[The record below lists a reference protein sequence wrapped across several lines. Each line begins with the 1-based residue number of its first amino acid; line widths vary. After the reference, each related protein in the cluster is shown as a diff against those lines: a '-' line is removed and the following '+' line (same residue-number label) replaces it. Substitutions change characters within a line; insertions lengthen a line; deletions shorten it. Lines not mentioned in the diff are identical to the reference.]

1 MPFGGTFEGA
11 ELFECVGQETGKV
24 YIASVTTLKAGV
36 PYIFLATGTELAVYS
51 DGTTA
56 ATPGDHNGL
65 HGTFSDDTE
74 VAANDDNHILLN
86 NELRKVAETCWV
98 NANRAYLVMSEVP
111 VGAPQQMP
119 GRRYIGMSVQGENE
133 ATGFENITNGENTT
147 IKLIENGQLIIIRG
161 GVKYN
166 VQGQKL

>member
-1 MPFGGTFEGA
+1 M

-24 YIASVTTLKAGV
+24 YIASVTELQAGV

-56 ATPGDHNGL
+56 PAGKHNGL
-65 HGTFSDDTE
+65 YGTFNNETV
-74 VAANDDNHILLN
+74 VAAGDYILLN
-86 NELRKVAETCWV
+86 NELRPSDGNAKV

-119 GRRYIGMSVQGENE
+119 GRKYIGMSVQGENGE
-133 ATGFENITNGENTT
+133 TGFENITAPAGKTVKA
-147 IKLIENGQLIIIRG
+147 IVNGQLIIIRDG
-161 GVKYN
+161 EMYNAQGVR
-166 VQGQKL
+166 L